1 MDMSITPRHCHFL
14 LLTISLLWCGSI
26 LSFPFLLHSAHPL
39 LASGIFLVFAKI
51 CHQDPA
57 RSFWFGGVPLPVC
70 ARCTAVYLGFL
81 GAVSFWPLLKR
92 IAAKGNKLQGLLMAA
107 VVLMTVDAGLD
118 FVGVRNST
126 LATRTLTGSLL
137 GVAVG
142 WIISSIATRKNSS
155 LNQTVNYE

>member
-1 MDMSITPRHCHFL
+1 
-14 LLTISLLWCGSI
+14 
-26 LSFPFLLHSAHPL
+26 
-39 LASGIFLVFAKI
+39 
-51 CHQDPA
+51 
-57 RSFWFGGVPLPVC
+57 
-70 ARCTAVYLGFL
+70 
-81 GAVSFWPLLKR
+81 
-92 IAAKGNKLQGLLMAA
+92 MAA